1 MSRRRFIAGMAT
13 AASALAGASALAL
26 SEGTAR
32 AAGNRLPVPELLVP
46 TQQGGVTVFAL
57 RAARATWQLLPD
69 VTSGSA
75 GFNGPY
81 LGPTLRVRNGQRVR
95 FEVTNGLDE
104 DLAVHWHGAHVPPQ
118 DDGGVHAAFGPG
130 QVWKPEFTVKQ
141 QAATLWY
148 HPHTMG
154 ITARQIAQGLAG
166 MLIVQDDSAASRA
179 LPGTYGTDD
188 VPVILQSV
196 AVGPDGGIRYESG
209 SFSEPGMA
217 FPLVVNGVAV
227 DDEPLTFTASTG
239 RVRLRLLNASL
250 SETLTV
256 RRMDGGKLTQ
266 VATESAFLNR
276 PTQVAAVRMPAGAR
290 AEVVVDVT
298 RETVLETMVETGV
311 GRRRDSRQ
319 SFLTLL
325 PGSGGGG
332 RRTALPARLN
342 TIHRYDVS
350 HLRPRVIALTENGGM
365 LGINGVSG
373 TTMKAMD
380 AHEIVVREGD
390 LELWEVVNRSPRNH
404 SFHVHDVPFQVIS
417 VNGRPPTGVDLGWRD
432 TIAVHRGARV
442 RIAMRFTDYASDKY
456 TYMLHCHMA
465 EHEDLGMMT
474 SLKVRPR

>member
-13 AASALAGASALAL
+13 AASALAGASGIAL
-26 SEGTAR
+26 SQGTAR
-32 AAGNRLPVPELLVP
+32 AAGNRLPLPELLVP
-46 TQQGGVTVFAL
+46 TQQGGVTVFAMQ
-57 RAARATWQLLPD
+57 AAFGTHELLPGVSSD
-69 VTSGSA
+69 TA
-75 GFNGPY
+75 GFNGSY

-104 DLAVHWHGAHVPPQ
+104 ELAVHWHGAHVPPE

-130 QVWKPEFTVKQ
+130 KVWKPEFTVKQ

-154 ITARQIAQGLAG
+154 ITARQVAMGLAG
-166 MLIVQDDSAASRA
+166 MLIVEDDSAASKA
-179 LPGTYGTDD
+179 LPSSYGTDD
-188 VPVILQSV
+188 IPVIMQSV
-196 AVGPDGGIRYESG
+196 AVGSDGGIRYASH
-209 SFSEPGMA
+209 SFSEAGMA
-217 FPLVVNGVAV
+217 FPVVVNGVAV
-227 DDEPLTFTASTG
+227 ESDPLTFTADTG

-256 RRMDGGKLTQ
+256 RRIDGTRLTQ
-266 VATESAFLNR
+266 VATESAFLTR
-276 PTQVAAVRMPAGAR
+276 PVEVDEVRMPAGCR

-298 RETVLETMVETGV
+298 RETVLEVAVETGV
-311 GRRRDSRQ
+311 GRRRNSRQ

-325 PGSGGGG
+325 PGSGGS
-332 RRTALPARLN
+332 RTTPLPSRLN
-342 TIHRYDVS
+342 TINRYNVA
-350 HLRPRVIALTENGGM
+350 HLKPRVIALTETGGV

-380 AHEIVVREGD
+380 SHEIVVREGD

-417 VNGRPPTGVDLGWRD
+417 VNGRVPTGVDLGWRD
-432 TIAVHRGARV
+432 TIAVHRGATV
-442 RIAMRFTDYASDKY
+442 RIAMRFTDYASEKY